1 MITRTC
7 LIGVRVAPS
16 QTAWVTGRGTAGRLA
31 GAALAADWMAATAL
45 AVRTAA
51 AISTGPADLDL
62 MWHPFESRPAPPALS
77 PCLATSDPP
86 HTAPPANFQ
95 STVKSSRL
103 APSASA

>member
-1 MITRTC
+1 MITTTC

-62 MWHPFESRPAPPALS
+62 MWHPFESRPAPAALS
-77 PCLATSDPP
+77 RCCATSDPP
-86 HTAPPANFQ
+86 HSERRAIFQ
-95 STVKSSRL
+95 STFRSADLDPSR
-103 APSASA
+103 P